1 MRGKSAR
8 LTPVGGNRRAAARR
22 EGGGRMSS
30 AGPMRPPRVL
40 ALLGPAFVAAIAYVD
55 PGNVA
60 ANLSAGST
68 YGYALV
74 WVLVAA
80 SVIAVVV
87 QYLSARLGLVR
98 SLATLVS
105 EHLVSHHGVWRVAYA
120 LQAYVMAIAT
130 DLAEVI
136 GGALGLH
143 LLFQTPLWLGGLI
156 VGVTTLILLPLMRS
170 RGEIVFERAVVVVI
184 VLIAVAFLAGLVW
197 APPDP
202 IRTLAGLIPWVPDT
216 KAWFLV
222 AAMVGATVMP
232 HAVYLHSALAV
243 DRFHR
248 SGTRVAP
255 IERLLRIQRT
265 DVLAAL
271 ALAGTVNIAML
282 LYAARALSGLQG
294 DTIQEA
300 HRMLGATLGPVAA
313 AFLGAGLLASG
324 IGSAIV
330 GTHAGSGIAS
340 DSFPIRVSPAVT
352 RAVTIAPAVL
362 LLLGGVPA
370 TAVLV
375 ASQVVLSFG
384 IGFAV
389 APLVWLSSREDV
401 MGMWR
406 ITGSLRAVAWAVVV
420 VIVAP
425 VSYTHLRAH
434 ETDSY
439 LVCR

>member
-1 MRGKSAR
+1 
-8 LTPVGGNRRAAARR
+8 
-22 EGGGRMSS
+22 MSS
-30 AGPMRPPRVL
+30 PGTVRAPRVW
-40 ALLGPAFVAAIAYVD
+40 ALLGPAFVAAVAYVD
-55 PGNVA
+55 PGNIA
-60 ANLSAGST
+60 ANLSAGSR
-68 YGYALV
+68 YGYRLL

-87 QYLSARLGLVR
+87 QYLSARLGLVTGK

-105 EHLVSHHGVWRVAYA
+105 ERLVTRHRFWRVAYA

-143 LLFQTPLWLGGLI
+143 LLFRTPLWLGGLI
-156 VGVTTLILLPLMRS
+156 VGVATLLLLPAMRS
-170 RGEIVFERAVVVVI
+170 RGEISFERGVVVLI

-202 IRTLAGLIPWVPDT
+202 ALTLAGLVPQVPDT
-216 KAWFLV
+216 AAWYLV
-222 AAMVGATVMP
+222 AAMIGATVMP

-243 DRFHR
+243 DRFHGP
-248 SGTRVAP
+248 SGAVAP

-282 LYAARALSGLQG
+282 LYAARALAGLSG
-294 DTIQEA
+294 DTIQDA
-300 HRMLGATLGPVAA
+300 HTMLSATLGPVAA
-313 AFLGAGLLASG
+313 AFLGVGLLASG

-330 GTHAGSGIAS
+330 GTHAGSGIAT
-340 DSFPIRVSPAVT
+340 DSFPVRISPAWT
-352 RAVTIAPAVL
+352 RAVTVAPAVL
-362 LLLGGVPA
+362 ILLTGMAA
-370 TAVLV
+370 TSVLV

-401 MGMWR
+401 MGAWR
-406 ITGSLRAVAWAVVV
+406 ISRWLRVVSWAVVV
-420 VIVAP
+420 VIVALNVALL
-425 VSYTHLRAH
+425 VSWA
-434 ETDSY
+434 
-439 LVCR
+439 

>member
-1 MRGKSAR
+1 
-8 LTPVGGNRRAAARR
+8 
-22 EGGGRMSS
+22 MSS

-87 QYLSARLGLVR
+87 QYLSARLGLVTGR

-105 EHLVSHHGVWRVAYA
+105 EHLVSRHGVWRVAYA

-136 GGALGLH
+136 GGALGLT

-156 VGVTTLILLPLMRS
+156 VGVATLILLPLMRS

-282 LYAARALSGLQG
+282 LYAAQALSGLQG

-300 HRMLGATLGPVAA
+300 HRMLNATLGPVAA

-401 MGMWR
+401 MGPWR
-406 ITGSLRAVAWAVVV
+406 ISGWLRFVAWAVVV
-420 VIVAP
+420 VIVM
-425 VSYTHLRAH
+425 LN
-434 ETDSY
+434 
-439 LVCR
+439 LVLVATWFVP

>member
-87 QYLSARLGLVR
+87 QYLSARLGLVTGR

-105 EHLVSHHGVWRVAYA
+105 EHLASHHGVWRVAYA
-120 LQAYVMAIAT
+120 LQAYVIAIAT
-130 DLAEVI
+130 D
-136 GGALGLH
+136 
-143 LLFQTPLWLGGLI
+143 
-156 VGVTTLILLPLMRS
+156 
-170 RGEIVFERAVVVVI
+170 
-184 VLIAVAFLAGLVW
+184 
-197 APPDP
+197 
-202 IRTLAGLIPWVPDT
+202 LAGLIPWVPDT

-248 SGTRVAP
+248 SGTRIAP

-294 DTIQEA
+294 DTIEEA

-389 APLVWLSSREDV
+389 APLVLLSSREDV
-401 MGMWR
+401 MGSWR
-406 ITGSLRAVAWAVVV
+406 ISGWLRFVAWAVVV
-420 VIVAP
+420 VIVLLNLVLVATWFMPRSPLVRLQRRP
-425 VSYTHLRAH
+425 VLIEARARTALRRPYSGSVALLPNGAR
-434 ETDSY
+434 EQATVKGRPGDQAD
-439 LVCR
+439 

>member
-1 MRGKSAR
+1 
-8 LTPVGGNRRAAARR
+8 
-22 EGGGRMSS
+22 MSS
-30 AGPMRPPRVL
+30 PGTVRAPRVL
-40 ALLGPAFVAAIAYVD
+40 TLLGPAFVAAVAYVD
-55 PGNVA
+55 PGNIA
-60 ANLSAGST
+60 ANLSAGSR
-68 YGYALV
+68 YGYRLL

-87 QYLSARLGLVR
+87 QYLSARLGLVTGK

-105 EHLVSHHGVWRVAYA
+105 ERLVTRHRFWRVAYA

-143 LLFQTPLWLGGLI
+143 LLFRTPLWLGGLI
-156 VGVTTLILLPLMRS
+156 VGVATLLLLPAMRS
-170 RGEIVFERAVVVVI
+170 RGEISFERGVVVLI

-202 IRTLAGLIPWVPDT
+202 ALTLAGLVPQVPDT
-216 KAWFLV
+216 AAWYLV
-222 AAMVGATVMP
+222 AAMIGATVMP

-243 DRFHR
+243 DRFHGP
-248 SGTRVAP
+248 SGAVAP

-282 LYAARALSGLQG
+282 LYAARALAGLSG
-294 DTIQEA
+294 DTIQDA
-300 HRMLGATLGPVAA
+300 HTMLSATLGPVAA
-313 AFLGAGLLASG
+313 AFLGVGLLASG

-330 GTHAGSGIAS
+330 GTHAGSGIAT
-340 DSFPIRVSPAVT
+340 DSFPVRISPAWT
-352 RAVTIAPAVL
+352 RAVTVAPAVL
-362 LLLGGVPA
+362 ILLTGMAA
-370 TAVLV
+370 TSVLV

-401 MGMWR
+401 MGAWR
-406 ITGSLRAVAWAVVV
+406 ISRWLRVVSWAVVV
-420 VIVAP
+420 VIVALNVALL
-425 VSYTHLRAH
+425 VSWA
-434 ETDSY
+434 
-439 LVCR
+439 

>member
-1 MRGKSAR
+1 
-8 LTPVGGNRRAAARR
+8 
-22 EGGGRMSS
+22 MSS
-30 AGPMRPPRVL
+30 AGTLRPPRAL
-40 ALLGPAFVAAIAYVD
+40 TLLGPAFVAAIAYVD

-60 ANLSAGST
+60 ANLSAGSR
-68 YGYALV
+68 YGYTLL

-80 SVIAVVV
+80 SIIAVVV
-87 QYLSARLGLVR
+87 QYLSARLGLVTGR

-105 EHLVSHHGVWRVAYA
+105 ERLVQRHRFWRIAYA

-143 LLFQTPLWLGGLI
+143 LLFGTALWLGGLI
-156 VGVTTLILLPLMRS
+156 VGIVTLILLPIMRS
-170 RGEIVFERAVVVVI
+170 RGEIAFERGVVVLI

-202 IRTLAGLIPWVPDT
+202 VRTLAGLVPWVPET

-222 AAMVGATVMP
+222 AAMLGATVMP

-248 SGTRVAP
+248 SGTPVAP

-282 LYAARALSGLQG
+282 LYAARALTGLTG
-294 DTIQEA
+294 DTIQDA
-300 HRMLGATLGPVAA
+300 YRMLTATLGPVAA
-313 AFLGAGLLASG
+313 AFLGVGLLASG

-330 GTHAGSGIAS
+330 GTHAGSGIAA
-340 DSFPIRVSPAVT
+340 DSLPIRISPAWT

-362 LLLGGVPA
+362 LLLTGVPA

-389 APLVWLSSREDV
+389 APLVWLSGREDV
-401 MGMWR
+401 MGAWR
-406 ITGSLRAVAWAVVV
+406 ITGLLRVVGWLV
-420 VIVAP
+420 VIV
-425 VSYTHLRAH
+425 VVLLN
-434 ETDSY
+434 
-439 LVCR
+439 LVLVATWLTG

>member
-1 MRGKSAR
+1 
-8 LTPVGGNRRAAARR
+8 
-22 EGGGRMSS
+22 MSS
-30 AGPMRPPRVL
+30 PGAAPAPRAW
-40 ALLGPAFVAAIAYVD
+40 ALLGPAFVAAVAYVD

-60 ANLSAGST
+60 ANLSAGSR
-68 YGYALV
+68 YGYRLL
-74 WVLVAA
+74 WVLVGA

-87 QYLSARLGLVR
+87 QYLSARLGLVTGK

-105 EHLVSHHGVWRVAYA
+105 QRLVTRHRFWRVAYA
-120 LQAYVMAIAT
+120 VQAYVMAIAT

-143 LLFQTPLWLGGLI
+143 LLFRTPLWLGGLL
-156 VGVTTLILLPLMRS
+156 VGVATLLLLPAMRAH
-170 RGEIVFERAVVVVI
+170 GEIGFERAVVVLI
-184 VLIAVAFLAGLVW
+184 VLIAVAFLGGLVW

-202 IRTLAGLIPWVPDT
+202 IRTLAGLVPQVPDAA
-216 KAWFLV
+216 AWYLV
-222 AAMVGATVMP
+222 AAMLGATVMP

-248 SGTRVAP
+248 PGSPLAP

-282 LYAARALSGLQG
+282 LYAARALTGLQG
-294 DTIQEA
+294 DTIQDA
-300 HRMLGATLGPVAA
+300 HAMLSATLGPVAA
-313 AFLGAGLLASG
+313 AFLGVGLLASG
-324 IGSAIV
+324 VGSAIV
-330 GTHAGSGIAS
+330 GTHAGSGIAA
-340 DSFPIRVSPAVT
+340 DSLPVRISPLWT

-362 LLLGGVPA
+362 IMLTGVAA

-401 MGMWR
+401 MGQWR
-406 ITGSLRAVAWAVVV
+406 ITRGLLIVSWTVVA
-420 VIVAP
+420 VIVA
-425 VSYTHLRAH
+425 LNLA
-434 ETDSY
+434 
-439 LVCR
+439 LVATWL

>member
-1 MRGKSAR
+1 M
-8 LTPVGGNRRAAARR
+8 T
-22 EGGGRMSS
+22 S
-30 AGPMRPPRVL
+30 AGALRPPRVL

-60 ANLSAGST
+60 ANLSAGSQ
-68 YGYALV
+68 YGYRLL

-80 SVIAVVV
+80 SVMAVVV
-87 QYLSARLGLVR
+87 QYLSARLGLVTGR

-105 EHLVSHHGVWRVAYA
+105 ERLVSRHRVWRLAYA

-143 LLFQTPLWLGGLI
+143 LLFGTPLWLGGLL
-156 VGVTTLILLPLMRS
+156 VGAVTLVLLPLLRS
-170 RGEIVFERAVVVVI
+170 RGEIAFERGVVVLI

-202 IRTLAGLIPWVPDT
+202 ARTLAGLIPDVPDQQ
-216 KAWFLV
+216 AWYLV
-222 AAMVGATVMP
+222 AAMLGATVMP

-248 SGTRVAP
+248 SGAPVAP
-255 IERLLRIQRT
+255 IERLLRAQRT

-282 LYAARALSGLQG
+282 LYAARALTNLSG
-294 DTIQEA
+294 DTIQDA
-300 HRMLGATLGPVAA
+300 YVMLSATLGPVAA
-313 AFLGAGLLASG
+313 AFLGVGLLASG

-330 GTHAGSGIAS
+330 GTHAGSGIAA
-340 DSFPIRVSPAVT
+340 DSFPIRISPLWT
-352 RAVTIAPAVL
+352 RAVTIAPASL
-362 LLLGGVPA
+362 LLLTGVAA

-389 APLVWLSSREDV
+389 APLVWLSTREDV
-401 MGMWR
+401 MGRWR
-406 ITGSLRAVAWAVVV
+406 VTGVLRVVSWVVV
-420 VIVAP
+420 AVIV
-425 VSYTHLRAH
+425 LLN
-434 ETDSY
+434 
-439 LVCR
+439 LVLVGTWLMG

>member
-1 MRGKSAR
+1 
-8 LTPVGGNRRAAARR
+8 
-22 EGGGRMSS
+22 MSS
-30 AGPMRPPRVL
+30 PAPLRPPRAL

-60 ANLSAGST
+60 ANLSAGSR
-68 YGYALV
+68 YGYTLL

-80 SVIAVVV
+80 SIIAVVV
-87 QYLSARLGLVR
+87 QYLSARLGLVTGR

-105 EHLVSHHGVWRVAYA
+105 EHLVQRHRVWRVAYA

-143 LLFQTPLWLGGLI
+143 LLFGTTLWLGGII
-156 VGVTTLILLPLMRS
+156 VGVITLILLPVMRS
-170 RGEIVFERAVVVVI
+170 RGEIAFERGVVVLI

-202 IRTLAGLIPWVPDT
+202 ARMLAGLVPWVPET

-222 AAMVGATVMP
+222 AAMLGATVMP

-243 DRFHR
+243 ERFH
-248 SGTRVAP
+248 GPEGPVAP

-282 LYAARALSGLQG
+282 LYAARTLTTNLTG
-294 DTIQEA
+294 DTIEDA
-300 HRMLGATLGPVAA
+300 HRVLGSTLGPVAA
-313 AFLGAGLLASG
+313 AFLGVGLLASG

-330 GTHAGSGIAS
+330 GTHAGSGIAA
-340 DSFPIRVSPAVT
+340 DSFPIRISPMWT
-352 RAVTIAPAVL
+352 RAVTVAPAAL
-362 LLLGGVPA
+362 LLLTGVAA

-389 APLVWLSSREDV
+389 APLVWLSSREDL
-401 MGMWR
+401 MGAWR
-406 ITGSLRAVAWAVVV
+406 IKGVLRVVAWVV
-420 VIVAP
+420 VIIV
-425 VSYTHLRAH
+425 VLLN
-434 ETDSY
+434 
-439 LVCR
+439 LVLIATWLVH

>member
-1 MRGKSAR
+1 
-8 LTPVGGNRRAAARR
+8 
-22 EGGGRMSS
+22 MSS
-30 AGPMRPPRVL
+30 PGVPVPRVL
-40 ALLGPAFVAAIAYVD
+40 ALLGPAFVASVAYVD

-60 ANLSAGST
+60 ANLSAGSR
-68 YGYALV
+68 YGYRLL

-80 SVIAVVV
+80 SLIAVVV
-87 QYLSARLGLVR
+87 QYLSARLGLVTGK

-105 EHLVSHHGVWRVAYA
+105 ERLVTRHRFWRIAYA
-120 LQAYVMAIAT
+120 VQAYVMAIAT

-143 LLFQTPLWLGGLI
+143 LLFRTPLWLGGLL
-156 VGVTTLILLPLMRS
+156 VGLATLLLLPAMRS
-170 RGEIVFERAVVVVI
+170 RGEIGFERAVLALV
-184 VLIAVAFLAGLVW
+184 VLIAVAFLVGLVW

-202 IRTLAGLIPWVPDT
+202 VRTLAGLVPQLPDSG
-216 KAWFLV
+216 AWYLV
-222 AAMVGATVMP
+222 AAMLGATVMP

-248 SGTRVAP
+248 PGGTVAP
-255 IERLLRIQRT
+255 VERLLRIQRT

-282 LYAARALSGLQG
+282 LYAARALAGLTG
-294 DTIQEA
+294 DSILDA
-300 HRMLGATLGPVAA
+300 HAMLAATLGPVAA
-313 AFLGAGLLASG
+313 AFLGVGLLASG

-330 GTHAGSGIAS
+330 GTHAGSGIAT
-340 DSFPIRVSPAVT
+340 DSFPVHVSPMWT

-362 LLLGGVPA
+362 ILLTGVPA

-389 APLVWLSSREDV
+389 TPLVWLSTREDV
-401 MGMWR
+401 MGRWR
-406 ITGSLRAVAWAVVV
+406 ITRGLRTVAWSVVAI
-420 VIVAP
+420 IVA
-425 VSYTHLRAH
+425 LNIA
-434 ETDSY
+434 
-439 LVCR
+439 LVATWL

>member
-1 MRGKSAR
+1 
-8 LTPVGGNRRAAARR
+8 
-22 EGGGRMSS
+22 MSS
-30 AGPMRPPRVL
+30 SATLRPPRAL

-68 YGYALV
+68 YGYTLL

-87 QYLSARLGLVR
+87 QYLSARLGLVTGR

-105 EHLVSHHGVWRVAYA
+105 ERLVQRHRFWRVAYA

-143 LLFQTPLWLGGLI
+143 LLFGTSLWLGGLI
-156 VGVTTLILLPLMRS
+156 VGVVTLILLPVMRS
-170 RGEIVFERAVVVVI
+170 RGEVVFERGVVVLI
-184 VLIAVAFLAGLVW
+184 ILIAVAFLAGLVW

-202 IRTLAGLIPWVPDT
+202 VRTLAGLIPTVPEP
-216 KAWFLV
+216 KAWYLV
-222 AAMVGATVMP
+222 AAMLGATVMP

-248 SGTRVAP
+248 SGTAVAS
-255 IERLLRIQRT
+255 IERLLRIQRV

-282 LYAARALSGLQG
+282 LYAARALTGLTG
-294 DTIQEA
+294 DTIEDA
-300 HRMLGATLGPVAA
+300 HVMLSSTLGPVAA
-313 AFLGAGLLASG
+313 AFLGVGLLASG

-330 GTHAGSGIAS
+330 GTHAGSGIAA
-340 DSFPIRVSPAVT
+340 DSFPIRISPMWT
-352 RAVTIAPAVL
+352 RAITIAPAVL
-362 LLLGGVPA
+362 ILLTGVAA

-389 APLVWLSSREDV
+389 APLVWLSGREDV
-401 MGMWR
+401 MGEWR
-406 ITGSLRAVAWAVVV
+406 ITGVLRVAAWLVV
-420 VIVAP
+420 VIIVA
-425 VSYTHLRAH
+425 LNLA
-434 ETDSY
+434 
-439 LVCR
+439 LVATWLTG